1 MRWLL
6 YISLS
11 LTLLLGLSNQHVLL
25 AQVSAE
31 EVIEEIGSAYERVDF
46 DVAEQRIKGALDRY
60 EDFSPNELAQ
70 IYVFSALI
78 NYAKDDQSKAES
90 QLAYAFQLNPSL
102 ELDPII
108 SPPGLVEI
116 GDRLK
121 RAIQESGESA
131 ADQPEVRYLVLSDPR
146 PGAAMRSMILP
157 GWGQLYKGDKKKGYR
172 VLGAWTLTAGSTLAA
187 HIIRNNAE
195 NKYLDAI
202 TSEEA
207 ISLYDDFNRWH
218 QIRNNLFLA
227 STGIWVYSYLDALI
241 YQTPPENRK
250 ISLYT
255 APGVSGP
262 YMQLTVKF

>member
-1 MRWLL
+1 MF
-6 YISLS
+6 
-11 LTLLLGLSNQHVLL
+11 
-25 AQVSAE
+25 AQVSAA
-31 EVIEEIGSAYERVDF
+31 EVIEEISSAYERVDF
-46 DVAEQRIKGALDRY
+46 EVAERRIKGALDRY

-78 NYAKDDQSKAES
+78 NYAKDDPSTAES
-90 QLAYAFQLNPSL
+90 QLAYAFQLNPGL

-108 SPPGLVEI
+108 SPPGFVEI

-121 RAIQESGESA
+121 RAIQESGEA
-131 ADQPEVRYLVLSDPR
+131 ATDQPEVRYLVLSDPR

-157 GWGQLYKGDKKKGYR
+157 GWGQLYKGDKTKGYR

-195 NKYLDAI
+195 NNYLDAI
-202 TSEEA
+202 SSEEA

-227 STGIWVYSYLDALI
+227 SAGIWVYSYLDALI
-241 YQTPPENRK
+241 YQTPPENRR